1 MKKVLLAALASLTL
15 ATACKKDDTSTPAA
29 TTMQLS
35 GDLSATNSIK
45 PTSASTAKGN
55 VTGTYDPTTKLLTYT
70 LTFTGLTGPPQ
81 AAHFHYGD
89 AEHVGDVF
97 IPLSNLPTG
106 TSGTIT
112 GSTTLT
118 TVPAVAAQPATSTT
132 PAVPA
137 KPMAVQPDSFQLA
150 HVYANIHTAQYPK
163 GEIRA
168 NVVVK

>member
-1 MKKVLLAALASLTL
+1 MKKVLFAALASLTL
-15 ATACKKDDTSTPAA
+15 ATACKKDDTTTPVA

-35 GDLSATNSIK
+35 GNLSAANSIK
-45 PTSASTAKGN
+45 PTSASTATGD

-70 LTFTGLTGPPQ
+70 LTFKDLTGPPQ

-89 AEHVGDVF
+89 AKHTGDVF
-97 IPLSNLPTG
+97 IPISNLPTG
-106 TSGTIT
+106 TSGTVT

-118 TVPAVAAQPATSTT
+118 TTPAVAAQPATATT

-137 KPMAVQPDSFQLA
+137 KPMAVQADSFKMA
-150 HVYANIHTAQYPK
+150 HVYANIHTAKYPA